1 MNCPNMMMARKLLTR
16 KKAVWADQFKP
27 AVLRGKPL
35 RVSAGLQARYQQDLE
50 QLVAEMTAASHK
62 EIVALFESPPA
73 QAFFAQDASLSSQAR
88 IVTNALI
95 RRVRKRF
102 ALKAKAIVDRMVAGA
117 DKASSASLHSSLR
130 DLSGGL
136 SLKTTALPSTTKE
149 ILASS
154 VAENVGLIKS
164 IADRYLTGVQ
174 GAVMRAISSGNG
186 LQDLIPYL
194 REQEGVTKRRARNIA
209 LDQTRKVY
217 NGLNNGR
224 CVSLGVTQGEWVH
237 SGGGI
242 HPRERHLAFDG
253 KVFNLARGAPV
264 GPNGAYV
271 RPGEEPN
278 CKCSFIPVIRFSRG
292 DA

>member
-1 MNCPNMMMARKLLTR
+1 MARKLLTR
-16 KKAVWADQFKP
+16 KKAAWADQFKP

-50 QLVAEMTAASHK
+50 QLVAEMTAVSHK
-62 EIVALFESPPA
+62 EIVALFERSSA

-88 IVTNALI
+88 IVTNALT

-102 ALKAKAIVDRMVAGA
+102 SLKAKTIVHRMVAGA

-136 SLKTTALPSTTKE
+136 SLKTTALPATAKE

-164 IADRYLTGVQ
+164 IADQYLAGVQ
-174 GAVMRAISSGNG
+174 GAVMRAITSGNG

-194 REQEGVTKRRARNIA
+194 REQEGVTQRRARNIA
-209 LDQTRKVY
+209 LDQTCKVY
-217 NGLNNGR
+217 NGLNKGR
-224 CVSLGVTQGEWVH
+224 CAAVGVTEGEWVH
-237 SGGGI
+237 SGGGL
-242 HPRERHLAFDG
+242 HPRERHQNFDG
-253 KVFNLARGAPV
+253 KVFDLSKGAPI
-264 GPNGAYV
+264 GANGEYV
-271 RPGEEPN
+271 QPGEEPN
-278 CKCSFIPVIRFSRG
+278 CKCTFIPVIRFAGG